1 MKRLATYL
9 LLIPLLASCV
19 KEADWILDPAPAK
32 VLVFDGIITDIRGA
46 QPVVLSWSVTSLNET
61 PAPVTNASVLIS
73 NQDSSWAL
81 AESPANSGRYVTPA
95 DFLAVPGKSYTLFIS
110 KDAKIYSAKS
120 NMEAGI
126 FFDPLEYQKDDDNGL
141 YHINWVASAFSSQ
154 YPAMWEI
161 LLDWSAV
168 PGYEGLDSTQT
179 SARLLFY
186 TLPTLDV
193 SQIFAPP
200 VEEQTFP
207 AGTVIT
213 ENRYSLTAEHAEF
226 IREMLMETSWQ
237 GGLFSS
243 VPANVTTNLSA
254 GATGWFAA
262 CGKTSLSLTVT
273 P

>member
-1 MKRLATYL
+1 MKRLSTYL
-9 LLIPLLASCV
+9 LLIIALSSCV
-19 KEADWILDPAPAK
+19 KETDWKLDPAPAP
-32 VLVFDGIITDIRGA
+32 VLVVDAIVTDLRGA
-46 QPVVLSWSVTSLNET
+46 QPVLLTWSVNDLNEP
-61 PAPVTNASVLIS
+61 PAPVSGANVLIS
-73 NQDSSWAL
+73 NQDSSWQL
-81 AESPANSGRYVTPA
+81 TENPANSGRYLTPS
-95 DFLAVPGKSYTLFIS
+95 DFIAVPGKSYTLLIS
-110 KDAKIYSAKS
+110 NDEKIYSAKS
-120 NMEAGI
+120 EMEPGRL
-126 FFDPLEYQKDDDNGL
+126 FDPLQYQKDDEDGL

-154 YPAMWEI
+154 YPAMWEV

-168 PGYEGLDSTQT
+168 PGYEALDSTLT

-193 SQIFAPP
+193 GQIFAPP
-200 VEEQTFP
+200 VEQIGFP
-207 AGTVIT
+207 AGTLVA
-213 ENRYSLTAEHAEF
+213 ENRYSLTAAHAEF

-243 VPANVTTNLSA
+243 VPSNVTTNLSA